1 MLNFGSSNIRPEDFE
16 DTRIQGAL
24 PMVSVQLQWGDLVI
38 YPRNLQEANIA
49 LQNGAKLKG
58 YQLYRDDGT
67 QTGKFVEADDIKNDF
82 DKRFVIS
89 ALGIGTNSSG
99 STSRTAILQ
108 TRLQTAEDADL
119 DAKQGITPAQQAN

>member
-1 MLNFGSSNIRPEDFE
+1 MYKR
-16 DTRIQGAL
+16 Q
-24 PMVSVQLQWGDLVI
+24 
-38 YPRNLQEANIA
+38 
-49 LQNGAKLKG
+49 KLKG

-89 ALGIGTNSSG
+89 ALGVGVTSSG
-99 STSRTAILQ
+99 SNSRTAMLQ
-108 TRLQTAEDADL
+108 TRLQTAEDANL